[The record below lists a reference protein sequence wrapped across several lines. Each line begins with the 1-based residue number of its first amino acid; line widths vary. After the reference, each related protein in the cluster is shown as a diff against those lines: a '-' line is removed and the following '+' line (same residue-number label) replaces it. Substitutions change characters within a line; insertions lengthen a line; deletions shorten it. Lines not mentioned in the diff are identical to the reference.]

1 MTTVKRLFNFLASYG
16 LSIILLLLLMMLVF
30 FGTLEQTRLGLY
42 EAQRRYFESLIVVHP
57 LFGRIPLPMP
67 GGYLL
72 LGLVFINMLCGAII
86 KAPKRFSQPGLLIAH
101 GGVIFLIA
109 AGFVAH
115 HHALSGN
122 IPLFEGETGDR
133 FQSYYD
139 WELRITET
147 GEHSDGRQFIIPQEQ
162 LEVSRNG
169 TGRVFFADA
178 LPFTLRV
185 ARYYAN
191 CRPVPGHGPWSVDGV
206 ALESLA
212 SSHTAEQNAPG
223 LVAHIQTAA
232 NDSAPRM
239 GLLWAMERAP
249 WRVTVDGRDYA
260 LSLNRREWVLPFSL
274 TLNRFN
280 HETHPGTGIP
290 SHFSS
295 EITLTEGF
303 AQREVVIRMNE
314 PLRHRGYTFYQAS
327 WGPPDAPPGA
337 RLYSVLAVA
346 RNPAGQWPMYASC
359 VISLGLLMHF
369 CQVLFRYLKRQARA
383 KENCH
388 EN

>member
-1 MTTVKRLFNFLASYG
+1 MKRLFDFLASYG
-16 LSIILLLLLMMLVF
+16 LSIVLLLLLMLLVF

-42 EAQRRYFESLIVVHP
+42 EVQQRYFESFIVVHP

-72 LGLVFINMLCGAII
+72 LGLVFVNMLCGAIL
-86 KAPKRFSQPGLLIAH
+86 KAPKRLARPGLLIAH
-101 GGVIFLIA
+101 GGVLFLIV

-115 HHALSGN
+115 HYALSGN
-122 IPLFEGETGDR
+122 LPLFEGETGDR

-147 GEHSDGRQFIIPQEQ
+147 GEDSEGRQFVIPQKQ
-162 LEVSRNG
+162 LEVAHNG
-169 TGRVFFADA
+169 AGCVFFSDN
-178 LPFTLRV
+178 LPFTLRA

-191 CRPVPGHGPWSVDGV
+191 CQPVPGHGPWSVDGV
-206 ALESLA
+206 MLDALA
-212 SSHTAEQNAPG
+212 PSHTAEQNMPG
-223 LVAHIQTAA
+223 LMAYLQTVGEP
-232 NDSAPRM
+232 DSSPKP

-249 WRVTVDGRDYA
+249 WRVTVDGREYT
-260 LSLNRREWVLPFSL
+260 LSLNRREWRLPFSL
-274 TLNRFN
+274 TLTRFN
-280 HETHPGTGIP
+280 HETHPGTGLP

-295 EITLTEGF
+295 EITLTEGG
-303 AQREVVIRMNE
+303 AQRDVVIRMNE

-369 CQVLFRYLKRQARA
+369 CQVLFRYLRRQTRA

-388 EN
+388 EH